1 MLVSNASISFA
12 TEDDLE
18 VLGQIL
24 FEAQGPEAVM
34 AFFFKDWPAATT
46 MLPFMTARARMK
58 FADPHSKVLKIIDDT
73 TGEILGVTAITLET
87 GEEKPDRD
95 NTSIAGASGAA
106 IPNIDWE
113 FGAQVIVGL
122 QSLDEVMVGEKH
134 YGTFLSIQTFAE
146 LILFEVISL
155 LAIRPSYQGRG
166 LGTKLMNFCADIADE
181 ARLPTFLTAFPGAHS
196 LYLKLGYEE
205 KTHYDLDLGSYG
217 KKYRGFGIYRS
228 YGMLRQPGTA
238 SLENKP

>member
-134 YGTFLSIQTFAE
+134 Y
-146 LILFEVISL
+146 VISL

>member
-34 AFFFKDWPAATT
+34 AFFFKDWPAVTT

-95 NTSIAGASGAA
+95 STSIAGASGAA

-122 QSLDEVMVGEKH
+122 QLLDEVMVGEKH

-146 LILFEVISL
+146 LILF
-155 LAIRPSYQGRG
+155 
-166 LGTKLMNFCADIADE
+166 
-181 ARLPTFLTAFPGAHS
+181 
-196 LYLKLGYEE
+196 
-205 KTHYDLDLGSYG
+205 
-217 KKYRGFGIYRS
+217 
-228 YGMLRQPGTA
+228 
-238 SLENKP
+238 